1 MTREIFQSTE
11 KVWNM
16 NAEKEGRVC
25 LTTLA
30 SISFVL
36 PRVDSGVLKGSAP
49 KTPIKKIPPI
59 ARQLQKGKCI

>member
-1 MTREIFQSTE
+1 MTPGTFQSRE
-11 KVWNM
+11 KVLNT
-16 NAEKEGRVC
+16 NADKGGRVY

-49 KTPIKKIPPI
+49 KTPKK
-59 ARQLQKGKCI
+59 GG

>member
-1 MTREIFQSTE
+1 MTPGTFQSRE
-11 KVWNM
+11 KVLNT
-16 NAEKEGRVC
+16 NADKGGRVY